1 MSRRSSG
8 LSGSSSAPVIGNG
21 DINFPHPSARQD
33 TLPSKRPRNLPR
45 SISLSNVF
53 DVKGRGENLD
63 PDRLFT
69 TYTISEVKVIQQRL
83 RTDADAKQEELRV
96 MVGERYRDLLQA
108 STSIISIARS
118 SQHVKQALDEI
129 LDAASSQEE
138 PPLPHRPSGV
148 GGNDT
153 HLHTLQLLSAHMKL
167 LLDAPE
173 HLWRLLER
181 NKYFPAAWLFLLARV
196 VHRALVR
203 DDDDQEE
210 TWSRQGIDVLE
221 QFPLVQRQW
230 EAVSQFRSQII
241 HKATISLREYT
252 ATLES
257 TCATLLTLYLLDSRP
272 LSDTLSVLLGQRS
285 KSLHNTLSWKY
296 DNNSSSS
303 TNDKPNGRAQPF
315 SSDPFSE
322 HCRKPIEEVKSVIHT
337 ALDSI
342 SHTVRATRSI
352 YEDDAQP
359 SLIRRVLEYIQSGS
373 TLPEQSKQLP
383 PELCLTTQAL
393 LTTLPSSTQFL
404 LLPPN
409 LRTYKPYVDL
419 NSSSSSIPHSSF
431 TQKLDEWFRQSC
443 SALHI
448 AVEQW
453 FLNLK
458 SVKEIWSIRS
468 STKKRISNS
477 GLKLEE
483 TSHLMNIL
491 DESCRICIVRIW
503 KLKLDNTLKRFEDGL
518 NSAILSLS
526 DPSKSRRIHCSPIDF
541 LFQTPPLPIQSQTI
555 HGQGEASLHK
565 YKHTLQRQII
575 GRTTLLDDVLATLEN
590 CARTIQDDLAHVM
603 AGGDETRVLFQQ
615 LTQTYTPDADAFC
628 GSLVQKL
635 ELAAERQM
643 DDFSSSVESFVFL
656 ARLSEEL
663 SSSSLFISSM
673 GCQQFVAKEFREKVV
688 ELHDRIVDRWRN
700 SVISRI
706 VDEHHL
712 ASRPIHPAFIKHVTP
727 TGPSTELVRSLLSLS
742 SSIQQLGYSRDRLKE
757 NCMVWTTFHRFVI
770 ALTGAGW
777 EASDVQRL
785 CDLAF
790 LWKFADLHGAKGIEL
805 CHLLDERMNE
815 KVQPGTAVG
824 DLKRIATEA
833 LARMQTLLATLLPP
847 PSSPAPSSDAPDK
860 FAAVL
865 PYGIPVLDP
874 QFQSALD
881 LAKPTS
887 RFGLLLVGG
896 T

>member
-1 MSRRSSG
+1 M
-8 LSGSSSAPVIGNG
+8 
-21 DINFPHPSARQD
+21 
-33 TLPSKRPRNLPR
+33 
-45 SISLSNVF
+45 
-53 DVKGRGENLD
+53 
-63 PDRLFT
+63 
-69 TYTISEVKVIQQRL
+69 
-83 RTDADAKQEELRV
+83 
-96 MVGERYRDLLQA
+96 
-108 STSIISIARS
+108 
-118 SQHVKQALDEI
+118 
-129 LDAASSQEE
+129 
-138 PPLPHRPSGV
+138 
-148 GGNDT
+148 
-153 HLHTLQLLSAHMKL
+153 
-167 LLDAPE
+167 
-173 HLWRLLER
+173 
-181 NKYFPAAWLFLLARV
+181 
-196 VHRALVR
+196 
-203 DDDDQEE
+203 
-210 TWSRQGIDVLE
+210 
-221 QFPLVQRQW
+221 
-230 EAVSQFRSQII
+230 
-241 HKATISLREYT
+241 
-252 ATLES
+252 
-257 TCATLLTLYLLDSRP
+257 DSRP

-526 DPSKSRRIHCSPIDF
+526 DPSKSRRIRMWSLFISQSMKVTHYISDCSPIDF

-603 AGGDETRVLFQQ
+603 AGGDETRW
-615 LTQTYTPDADAFC
+615 
-628 GSLVQKL
+628 
-635 ELAAERQM
+635 
-643 DDFSSSVESFVFL
+643 VE
-656 ARLSEEL
+656 
-663 SSSSLFISSM
+663 I
-673 GCQQFVAKEFREKVV
+673 
-688 ELHDRIVDRWRN
+688 
-700 SVISRI
+700 
-706 VDEHHL
+706 
-712 ASRPIHPAFIKHVTP
+712 
-727 TGPSTELVRSLLSLS
+727 
-742 SSIQQLGYSRDRLKE
+742 
-757 NCMVWTTFHRFVI
+757 
-770 ALTGAGW
+770 
-777 EASDVQRL
+777 
-785 CDLAF
+785 
-790 LWKFADLHGAKGIEL
+790 
-805 CHLLDERMNE
+805 
-815 KVQPGTAVG
+815 
-824 DLKRIATEA
+824 
-833 LARMQTLLATLLPP
+833 
-847 PSSPAPSSDAPDK
+847 
-860 FAAVL
+860 
-865 PYGIPVLDP
+865 
-874 QFQSALD
+874 
-881 LAKPTS
+881 
-887 RFGLLLVGG
+887 
-896 T
+896 